1 MNIATTAPA
10 PSIRTSSRHP
20 SEEAKSEEGKL
31 VDPPKLVRQ
40 HWEDDQSASLPFWAS
55 PSPTS
60 DPTHELETLRIA
72 WRELSSILAS
82 QSLLEAP
89 EVFQMPTPPT
99 RHITGKVRKIGPA
112 PFVFVDDFL
121 VDDFLSDSE

>member
-1 MNIATTAPA
+1 MNIASTALA
-10 PSIRTSSRHP
+10 PSVRTSSHRP
-20 SEEAKSEEGKL
+20 ASEGGL
-31 VDPPKLVRQ
+31 VDPPKLVQQ
-40 HWEDDQSASLPFWAS
+40 HWEDQLASVPFWAS

-60 DPTHELETLRIA
+60 DPTHELETLRSA

-89 EVFQMPTPPT
+89 EVFQMPPPPT
-99 RHITGKVRKIGPA
+99 RRITGKVRKIGPA
-112 PFVFVDDFL
+112 PFVFVDDFI